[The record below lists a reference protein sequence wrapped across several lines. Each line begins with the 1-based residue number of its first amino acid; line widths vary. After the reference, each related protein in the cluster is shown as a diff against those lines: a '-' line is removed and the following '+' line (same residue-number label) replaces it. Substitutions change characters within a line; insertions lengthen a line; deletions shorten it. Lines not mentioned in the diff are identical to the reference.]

1 MGAPREKI
9 EKTLQIGRHRRRWP
23 VWLRWG
29 LGVGALGLVALVMLG
44 RGGEDAVRYLTE
56 EARRGPLSVTVSATG
71 TVEPT
76 NLVEVSS
83 ELSGTLAEVLVDH
96 NDPVAV
102 GQVLARL
109 DTRKLQ
115 AEVDVRRAALI
126 AAEARVEQAQ
136 TTLDEAYDNFA
147 TAEELETRGVTSH
160 QALVAARAAYLRAN
174 AALQIADADRAL
186 AEATLDLTR
195 ADLEKAVILSP
206 IKGVILERDAD
217 AGQIVASALSA
228 PTLFTIAEDLASME
242 LRVDVDE
249 ADIGLVGVGNRAVFT
264 VDAYDDE
271 SFPARITLIRYAPES
286 TEGVV
291 TYKAV
296 LSIDNSHLRLRPGMT
311 ATADII
317 VQELDDVLMVPN
329 AALRFVPPASASGEG
344 GEKGSGLLGLLVP
357 DPPGGDTPEGGYGN
371 SLWVLRDGQPV
382 LVKVTTGL
390 SDGRYTVVLSGE
402 LAEGD
407 LVITDQAEDE

>member
-1 MGAPREKI
+1 
-9 EKTLQIGRHRRRWP
+9 
-23 VWLRWG
+23 
-29 LGVGALGLVALVMLG
+29 

-115 AEVDVRRAALI
+115 AVVDVQRAALI

-136 TTLDEAYDNFA
+136 TTLDEAYDTFA

-160 QALVAARAAYLRAN
+160 QALVAARAGYLRAN

-264 VDAYDDE
+264 VDAYDEE
-271 SFPARITLIRYAPES
+271 SFPALITLIRYAPES

-329 AALRFVPPASASGEG
+329 AALRFVPPDSVTGEG

-371 SLWVLRDGQPV
+371 SLWVLHDGQPV

-390 SDGRYTVVLSGE
+390 S
-402 LAEGD
+402 
-407 LVITDQAEDE
+407 